1 MTGKER
7 ILNTLN
13 HKTTDRAPWV
23 PFAGVHAGALIG
35 KNATQVLTD
44 GELLFEA
51 LKKVKELYAPDGMP
65 VVFDLQV
72 EAEILGCELVWADEA
87 PPSVKTHPL
96 EDTTQMLCDC
106 KQPEPDKGRLPMI
119 LDVMQKMYRTYGE
132 DTALYGLICGPF
144 TLASHLRG
152 NNLFMDMVLD
162 EAYVKK
168 LMEYTTTTALK
179 MCDMYID
186 AGMDVIAVVDPLV
199 SQISPEHFS
208 SMCHEA
214 FKTIYDYIRAKGKAS
229 SFFVCGNATRQIE
242 VMCQTGPDS
251 ISVDENVE
259 MKAAKAITDQYN
271 VAIGGNIPLT
281 TLMLHGTQQENMKY
295 VVNMLDELG
304 NDNLI
309 IAPGCDMPYAV
320 PAENTI
326 GIAQAVRE
334 TDSVREM
341 VKNYEAPKEDIEV
354 ELPDYQHLEKPL
366 VEVFTLDS
374 ATCAACTYMMDAMNV
389 AGEAYKE
396 QIDLIEYKFTKKEN
410 IARCVKMGVKN
421 LPCVYINGELK
432 WSSIIPSREELF
444 GEIDKH
450 LKQ

>member
-44 GELLFEA
+44 GELLFDA

-304 NDNLI
+304 SDNLI

>member
-229 SFFVCGNATRQIE
+229 SFFCLWQCNA
-242 VMCQTGPDS
+242 PD
-251 ISVDENVE
+251 
-259 MKAAKAITDQYN
+259 
-271 VAIGGNIPLT
+271 
-281 TLMLHGTQQENMKY
+281 
-295 VVNMLDELG
+295 
-304 NDNLI
+304 
-309 IAPGCDMPYAV
+309 
-320 PAENTI
+320 
-326 GIAQAVRE
+326 
-334 TDSVREM
+334 
-341 VKNYEAPKEDIEV
+341 
-354 ELPDYQHLEKPL
+354 
-366 VEVFTLDS
+366 
-374 ATCAACTYMMDAMNV
+374 
-389 AGEAYKE
+389 
-396 QIDLIEYKFTKKEN
+396 
-410 IARCVKMGVKN
+410 
-421 LPCVYINGELK
+421 
-432 WSSIIPSREELF
+432 
-444 GEIDKH
+444 
-450 LKQ
+450 

>member
-251 ISVDENVE
+251 ISVDENIE

-304 NDNLI
+304 SDNLI

-396 QIDLIEYKFTKKEN
+396 QIDLIEYKFTKKR
-410 IARCVKMGVKN
+410 I
-421 LPCVYINGELK
+421 
-432 WSSIIPSREELF
+432 
-444 GEIDKH
+444 
-450 LKQ
+450 